1 MFNTKSNVLK
11 LSKRKYSNILK
22 NKYKSS
28 YLIHERISN
37 NINHS
42 TASAN
47 LDTTASRTS
56 LTRSQINSYRKIP
69 VNDKEKN
76 LYKIK
81 KCSYTDFLAVR
92 DGQIKVPFNYTSER
106 FKWQNIYDEHALVD
120 PLLTTRPRKKQFLL
134 KETFGEGLL
143 GFINREKLPDN
154 KPKIRRYRQNNTE
167 VGNHIQNV
175 DYEISR
181 RVVNPEFNQDPQHL
195 KKHKRSLSQTDAQFH
210 NTNGCLDSLFNTTPM
225 YFENKS
231 KKKLFNHK
239 SYGMLTINIF
249 SKDYPQYPMPTHTKK
264 LFYDNRCYF
273 DTVKHDDLLNDMHIC
288 WKEKEDFS
296 RKRRQWS
303 LDEKCLSKKNYSL
316 KYDSETMNLR
326 NIKYGYSLNNW
337 NNRSVGRIKR
347 K

>member
-11 LSKRKYSNILK
+11 LSKKKYSNIMK

-47 LDTTASRTS
+47 LDTTASRSS
-56 LTRSQINSYRKIP
+56 LTRSNINSYRKIP

-92 DGQIKVPFNYTSER
+92 DSQMKVPFNYTEER
-106 FKWQNIYDEHALVD
+106 FKWQNIYDEHSLVD
-120 PLLTTRPRKKQFLL
+120 PLITTKSRKKQFLL

-143 GFINREKLPDN
+143 GFINKEKLPDN
-154 KPKIRRYRQNNTE
+154 RPRIRRHRQNNAE
-167 VGNHIQNV
+167 SGNHIQSV

-181 RVVNPEFNQDPQHL
+181 RVVNPEFSKESQIF
-195 KKHKRSLSQTDAQFH
+195 KKHKRSLSQTDAQYH
-210 NTNGCLDSLFNTTPM
+210 KTNGSLDSLFNTTPM

-231 KKKLFNHK
+231 KKKLYKYK
-239 SYGMLTINIF
+239 SYAMLTINIF
-249 SKDYPQYPMPTHTKK
+249 SDDYPEYQMPIHTKK
-264 LFYDNRCYF
+264 LYYDNRCYF
-273 DTVKHDDLLNDMHIC
+273 DTIKHDDLLNDMNNC
-288 WKEKEDFS
+288 WKEKEDFGK
-296 RKRRQWS
+296 KRREWS
-303 LDEKCLSKKNYSL
+303 LDVKRLSKKNYSL

-326 NIKYGYSLNNW
+326 NIKYGYPLNNW
-337 NNRSVGRIKR
+337 NNRSLGKIKR

>member
-120 PLLTTRPRKKQFLL
+120 PLFTTRPRKKQFLL

-181 RVVNPEFNQDPQHL
+181 RVVNPEFNKDPQHL
-195 KKHKRSLSQTDAQFH
+195 KKH
-210 NTNGCLDSLFNTTPM
+210 NTNGCLDSLFNTTPI

-288 WKEKEDFS
+288 WKEKEDFG